1 MPLTLLPMIDPSA
14 EAERNIVHLL
24 LFLPVS
30 RALPLFQS
38 VVVFVVADGVIF
50 HVAIVLSLAAITVVA
65 RVVEVEVH
73 GGVGELFRHRIFGN
87 IRYHAAATNVGG
99 VSGDGIGGV
108 SVLPRVPFV

>member
-14 EAERNIVHLL
+14 KAERNIVHLL
-24 LFLPVS
+24 LFLPVP

-73 GGVGELFRHRIFGN
+73 GGGRRTLPPSH
-87 IRYHAAATNVGG
+87 IRKYP
-99 VSGDGIGGV
+99 
-108 SVLPRVPFV
+108 LPRRHHQCGRRKR